1 MRMIVV
7 PRLGGP
13 EVLTLAEV
21 PQPAPKPDQVLIR
34 LQYATL
40 SYGDVY
46 QREGTYRSGPMQPG
60 EAPLLIGGEGCGTVV
75 SIGASVTDLKPG
87 DRVVFGNHMGSYA
100 EFAAVPA
107 RNVVRIPDGISFDDA
122 AGVMGQGVTAH
133 YLAYDTGKL
142 ASGMS
147 CLVHAAAGGVGHCLV
162 QLAKLRGAQ
171 VIATVGSRE
180 KAAFVERLGADRV
193 VLYREEDFLDA
204 VHAWCDGKGVD
215 VVYDAVGP
223 ETLDRSIKAT
233 RPRGLCVL
241 YGNSSGLVESVA
253 PMDLAAAGSI
263 YFTRPRLAHHM
274 RDRAEIV
281 RRVDDLFGAIQA
293 GKLKLHLNRIFPLA
307 QAADAHSLL
316 QSRLTTGKILLS
328 ME

>member
-13 EVLTLAEV
+13 EVLTLVET
-21 PQPAPKPDQVLIR
+21 PQPTPGPDQVLVKLR
-34 LQYATL
+34 YATL

-46 QREGTYRSGPMQPG
+46 QREGTYRGPMTAD
-60 EAPLLIGGEGCGTVV
+60 EKPLPIGGEGCGTVAAV
-75 SIGASVTDLKPG
+75 GSNVTDLKPG
-87 DRVVFGNHMGSYA
+87 DRVVFGNHLGAYA
-100 EFAAVPA
+100 EYAAVPA
-107 RNVVRIPDGISFDDA
+107 RNVVRLPDGISFDDA
-122 AGVMGQGVTAH
+122 AGTMGQGVTAH

-142 ASGMS
+142 APGMS

-171 VIATVGSRE
+171 VLATVGSRD
-180 KAAFVERLGADRV
+180 KAAFVESLGADKV
-193 VLYREEDFLDA
+193 ILYRDEDFLA
-204 VHAWCDGKGVD
+204 AARGWGDGKGVD

-223 ETLDRSIKAT
+223 ATLAKSIQAT
-233 RPRGLCVL
+233 RQRGLCVL
-241 YGNSSGLVESVA
+241 YGNSSGVVDSVS

-263 YFTRPRLAHHM
+263 FFTRPRLAHHM

-281 RRVDDLFGAIQA
+281 RRVEDLFAA
-293 GKLKLHLNRIFPLA
+293 MHEGKLKLTLHRIFPLD
-307 QAADAHSLL
+307 QVVAAHTLL
-316 QSRLTTGKILLS
+316 QSRQSTGKILLA